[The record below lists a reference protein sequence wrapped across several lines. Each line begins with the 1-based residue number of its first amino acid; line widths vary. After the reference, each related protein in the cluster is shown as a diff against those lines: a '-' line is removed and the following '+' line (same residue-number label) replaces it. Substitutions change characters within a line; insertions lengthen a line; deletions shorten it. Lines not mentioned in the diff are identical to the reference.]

1 MMIQASFEDSEKSKG
16 TNISTIPFK
25 LMVAVICF
33 PCTWVTKSPP
43 VKVRAKLGSSP
54 RKSGKCWNY
63 RNGPYDQD
71 LGLYI
76 CIPSVSR
83 ELLTIKCLK
92 KRENLSAFL
101 KKFFGRLRSWL
112 HNFVTFKQKS
122 VSLHWCSEI
131 DSTRRQ
137 NVIKMK
143 KWHSVQPSMA
153 LGQWTRKNFYSYWN
167 IKFLRILIIT
177 AEKIYSTIYG
187 INNRNWFS
195 SSTPF
200 PAQTI
205 TVFIG
210 QLE

>member
-1 MMIQASFEDSEKSKG
+1 
-16 TNISTIPFK
+16 
-25 LMVAVICF
+25 MV
-33 PCTWVTKSPP
+33 
-43 VKVRAKLGSSP
+43 
-54 RKSGKCWNY
+54 NY
-63 RNGPYDQD
+63 GVDFII
-71 LGLYI
+71 L
-76 CIPSVSR
+76 S
-83 ELLTIKCLK
+83 LLNK
-92 KRENLSAFL
+92 
-101 KKFFGRLRSWL
+101 
-112 HNFVTFKQKS
+112 KS

-131 DSTRRQ
+131 DSTWRQ

-153 LGQWTRKNFYSYWN
+153 LGQWTRKNFYSYCN

-210 QLE
+210 QLEFGIALKGWIIAPFMKRHKAVKFKVLKAK

>member
-1 MMIQASFEDSEKSKG
+1 MMIQASFEDIEKSKG

-54 RKSGKCWNY
+54 RKSGKCWNC

-112 HNFVTFKQKS
+112 HNFVTFKQKKCVTALMFRNRFHTTS
-122 VSLHWCSEI
+122 KCDKNE
-131 DSTRRQ
+131 
-137 NVIKMK
+137 K
-143 KWHSVQPSMA
+143 MA
-153 LGQWTRKNFYSYWN
+153 LGATEYGSRPMDAQEFLQLLKYQIFENSNHNRWKNIFYNLWN
-167 IKFLRILIIT
+167 
-177 AEKIYSTIYG
+177 
-187 INNRNWFS
+187 
-195 SSTPF
+195 
-200 PAQTI
+200 Q
-205 TVFIG
+205 
-210 QLE
+210 